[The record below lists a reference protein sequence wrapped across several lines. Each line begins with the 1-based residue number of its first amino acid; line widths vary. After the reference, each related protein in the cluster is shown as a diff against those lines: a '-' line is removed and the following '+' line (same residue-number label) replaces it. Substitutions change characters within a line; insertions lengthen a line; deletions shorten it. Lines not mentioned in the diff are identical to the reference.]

1 MANFR
6 GMDGYLSLGGIL
18 VATVGPLVNGAL
30 IAGAT
35 TLSLDGTG
43 LTGIVAKGDK
53 FTIAGEAG
61 SPVHT
66 VTGGPFYVAAANAIV
81 GLTFSTPIAGG
92 GAADNA
98 VITFVSN
105 SVAEMKVETI
115 NSTIE
120 VLDDTVQG
128 DVWGTCVGGCAKWT
142 GSGEAWLD
150 YGDPKQK
157 LLIDLA
163 GAATAQIDAVLF
175 GIASKKQWYASAL
188 LSGFSVT
195 SDKGALVG
203 VTFNFSGNGA
213 ILPNW
218 N

>member
-18 VATVGPLVNGAL
+18 VASAGPLVNGAL
-30 IAGAT
+30 IATAT
-35 TLSLDGTG
+35 TLNLDGTG

-53 FTIAGEAG
+53 FTLAGEAG

-66 VTGGPFYVAAANAIV
+66 VTGGPFYVAAANAIT
-81 GLTFSTPIAGG
+81 GLTFTPAIAGG
-92 GAADNA
+92 GVLDNA
-98 VITFVSN
+98 AITFTSN

-115 NSTIE
+115 SATQE
-120 VLDDTVQG
+120 VLEDTVQG
-128 DVWGTCVGGCAKWT
+128 DQWATCVGGLVKWT

-157 LLIDLA
+157 ILIDLA
-163 GAATAQIDAVLF
+163 GTLAQVDAVLF
-175 GIASKKQWYASAL
+175 GISQKKQWYASAL
-188 LSGFSVT
+188 MSGFSVT
-195 SDKGALVG
+195 SDKGAIVG
-203 VTFNFSGNGA
+203 VSFNFAGNGPL
-213 ILPNW
+213 LPNW